1 MATSC
6 MFCNT
11 AFCLTHVAILNQAPN
26 SGFLDDLQAV
36 RGPVRR
42 LERRSMPRKH
52 GNKSIA
58 TAYYTAPD
66 NAEISALVQQ
76 AAAVFEDH
84 LCFLT
89 LFFLRKVAGESVR
102 SKWHEL
108 GSSLFISWAKKLSN
122 LTQFILHKSRISMK
136 TACRATN
143 STPRRSAKH
152 SANLTFLRIRT
163 HTSFLF
169 SSLSHGNLPARGTWE
184 DL

>member
-58 TAYYTAPD
+58 TAYYTASD

-122 LTQFILHKSRISMK
+122 LTHFILHKSRISMK

-152 SANLTFLRIRT
+152 LANLTFLRIRT